1 MDLHDPTLI
10 YAFIGAYLG
19 VVGVISLF
27 FLIVGWKLFTKTGQ
41 PGWAVLIPF
50 YNLYIYTQIIKR
62 PGWWMLLYFAS
73 LIPVVGSLV
82 VLVISIMD
90 TLRLSKAFGKST
102 GFGVGLI
109 LLGFIFLPI
118 LAFGSADYD
127 AERLDDAGGSPQL
140 A

>member
-1 MDLHDPTLI
+1 M
-10 YAFIGAYLG
+10 
-19 VVGVISLF
+19 
-27 FLIVGWKLFTKTGQ
+27 
-41 PGWAVLIPF
+41 
-50 YNLYIYTQIIKR
+50 
-62 PGWWMLLYFAS
+62 
-73 LIPVVGSLV
+73 

-90 TLRLSKAFGKST
+90 TLRLAKAFGKST

-118 LAFGSADYD
+118 LAFGRADYD